1 MKFLSAFIAALTIT
15 VSADAFTN
23 HVERKLI
30 LGGTIVPEGRKLY
43 YTGLRHT
50 AEGKN
55 ICGAAL
61 IAPLH
66 VLTASH
72 CITYDIRWASIGSQY
87 NNGTHDGEQIKVVSV
102 MIHPNSS
109 IPLPYSND
117 FAILELEVASSIKP
131 VKLAKADNS
140 DFKDGATVT
149 TVGTGHTSEGLTAV
163 EAHERQR
170 VDSNLITNEQC
181 KEDGRIVVDDSMVCV
196 AGQISMGFCDG
207 DLGGPLFIESSDDNT
222 DDDADDDADDVLIGI
237 ASWRNARDGS
247 VCGRGMSLPMVY
259 SRVSS
264 VRKWMDPIITTS
276 CFV

>member
-61 IAPLH
+61 IAPFTCAHGLALYH
-66 VLTASH
+66 
-72 CITYDIRWASIGSQY
+72 
-87 NNGTHDGEQIKVVSV
+87 IKVVSV